1 MNDKRR
7 FVRVRPSGLVPRIG
21 KIFVDPK
28 SPAIEC
34 QVIDVSAGG
43 ACLYVGGNGA
53 IPKRFTFLHGAVKKS
68 SRVVW
73 EKGRKI
79 GIQF

>member
-7 FVRVRPSGLVPRIG
+7 YVRVRPSGLVPRAG
-21 KIFVDPK
+21 KIYADPK
-28 SPAIEC
+28 SPVMEC

-43 ACLYVGGNGA
+43 ACLYVAGQA
-53 IPKRFTFLHGAVKKS
+53 PIPKRFIFLHGSVKKS
-68 SRVVW
+68 SRLVW
-73 EKGRKI
+73 ERGRKI